1 MGLKIAGAKKGLLWH
16 GSFFVHHSLALVNRE
31 LNLALLENEHFRRQ
45 FDLGIVPYEPD
56 TFDPTAVAR
65 FAPLVERHGVVPKDV
80 QLTVRHRWPPEFSAP
95 DKGQFVLFQHWEF
108 GSIPTAWVKGIE
120 RSAAET
126 WVSTNW
132 VKQCFVQGGVPEER
146 VSVIPLGINPNVFHT
161 GVKPYDFSENPLTR
175 HIKPDTYT
183 FLFVGGTIPRKGIDV
198 LLDAYDRG
206 FTARDNVTLI
216 IKDFGTTSFY
226 ANQGMNTLVRALQA
240 KPGGANIVYL
250 TDEMTEAEIASLYA
264 ACDCLVHPYRGEG
277 YGLPIA
283 EAMACGKPTILTQ
296 YGSALDFAT
305 PANSYQIPSR
315 IQHLSDKRV
324 GDMETVSYPFWAE
337 PDRPLL
343 TELMRHV
350 IANRDEA
357 SAKGQRAAED
367 MVGKHTWAHAAEAVT
382 ERVGHLI
389 DNPVSLSSFALP
401 MGLGNVGIG
410 LQIGLAQPD
419 GYEQR
424 KQNALA
430 EARLGKWEEARTALS
445 ACLEERP
452 DDWDI
457 INALGVVSF
466 RCGDFESAVA
476 LFEKGISLSPRPRD
490 FHHNMAFILL
500 ESGEFV
506 KALEFALQALDFARD
521 NPDIR
526 RTVERVGE
534 GVLQLA
540 RKVLRQ
546 YPDNQRLKAK
556 QDPKYKEL
564 MARYHVA
571 KEILNSKSGQTE
583 VKAVVQT
590 TFNKKRARLSLCMI
604 VKNEERFLRGCL
616 ESCQDVVDEMI
627 IVDTGSTDRTVEI
640 AESFGAKVIHHEWK
654 DDFSE
659 ARNISL
665 AHATGDWAL
674 WLDADEEIAPESRSL
689 IREVMESATPDVGAF
704 MMMFRNWLTAP
715 ERREGSEMAIHH
727 ACRLFRRLPGVQFEG
742 RIHEQNLRSLQA
754 LGFTYHKRDN
764 MIIDHFGYAGEVM
777 SARNKHER
785 FIRMLQREVEECPDE
800 GFRQF
805 HLFNLGNAYFTAN
818 DVENAAHY
826 LAIAAETADPAEEFT
841 LSLFTE
847 LATSLH
853 RLGRSEEGLYWC
865 SRADTLGIQHPGI
878 EFARGYCSMLM
889 KDYAASEQAFY
900 KAIELTQKGDLYS
913 ESGDAG
919 VGTFKTWYGL
929 ALALTGQNR
938 FAEARM
944 WCEKAL
950 ELQPNM
956 HDARFLLAMT
966 YFHEECFDKATPVLE
981 ETLRLYPS
989 HSDAQRE
996 LLRIY
1001 TMTKNW
1007 ASALP
1012 FIRQF
1017 AQENQVNYDAQSKW
1031 ATCCESLGLYEEARE
1046 ALESMRRLAPY
1057 APEVHVSLGRVY
1069 AALGANAEAIDS
1081 YAEAIHIAPRYG
1093 NAYFNAGDLLYQMG
1107 FYAKA
1112 AETYIAGLEV
1122 EPDHASGFFTLGNCY
1137 FQTKDYAAAVACYNM
1152 ALQQDPT
1159 LERVKNNLEL
1169 AQELVVQMASVG

>member
-357 SAKGQRAAED
+357 SAKGQRASED
-367 MVGKHTWAHAAEAVT
+367 MASKHTWAHAAEAVR
-382 ERVGHLI
+382 ERVAHLI

-445 ACLEERP
+445 ASLEERP

-466 RCGDFESAVA
+466 RCGDFEGAVA
-476 LFEKGISLSPRPRD
+476 LFEKGIALSPRPRD

-526 RTVERVGE
+526 RTVERVSE

-540 RKVLRQ
+540 RKVLRR

-556 QDPKYKEL
+556 QDPEYKEL

-571 KEILNSKSGQTE
+571 KEILNNKSGQTE

-627 IVDTGSTDRTVEI
+627 IVDTGSTDHTVEI

-659 ARNISL
+659 APVISK
-665 AHATGDWAL
+665 AQATGDWAL

-777 SARNKHER
+777 STRNKHER

-966 YFHEECFDKATPVLE
+966 YFHEECFDKATPILE

-1069 AALGANAEAIDS
+1069 AALGANAEAIDA
-1081 YAEAIHIAPRYG
+1081 YAEAIHIDPRYG

-1122 EPDHASGFFTLGNCY
+1122 EPDRTSGFFTLGNCY

-1159 LERVKNNLEL
+1159 LERAKNNLEL
-1169 AQELVVQMASVG
+1169 AQEMVVQMANVG

>member
-31 LNLALLENEHFRRQ
+31 LNLALLENERFRRQ

-120 RSAAET
+120 RSASET

-305 PANSYQIPSR
+305 SANSYQIPSR

-350 IANRDEA
+350 IANRNEA

-367 MVGKHTWAHAAEAVT
+367 MASKHTWAHAAEAVR
-382 ERVGHLI
+382 ERVAHLV

-476 LFEKGISLSPRPRD
+476 LFEKGIALSPRPRD

-506 KALEFALQALDFARD
+506 KALEFALQALDFAHD

-526 RTVERVGE
+526 RTVERVSE

-540 RKVLRQ
+540 RKVLRR

-556 QDPKYKEL
+556 QDPEYKEL

-571 KEILNSKSGQTE
+571 KAILNSKSGQTE

-590 TFNKKRARLSLCMI
+590 AFNKKRARLSLCMI

-627 IVDTGSTDRTVEI
+627 IVDTGSTDQTVEI

-777 SARNKHER
+777 SSRNKHER

-889 KDYAASEQAFY
+889 KDYVASEQAFY
-900 KAIELTQKGDLYS
+900 KAIELTQKRDLYS

-950 ELQPNM
+950 EVQPNM

-966 YFHEECFDKATPVLE
+966 YFHEESFDKAIPILE

-1069 AALGANAEAIDS
+1069 AALGANAEAIDA
-1081 YAEAIHIAPRYG
+1081 YAEAIHIDPRYG

-1122 EPDHASGFFTLGNCY
+1122 EPDRTSGFFTLGNCY

-1169 AQELVVQMASVG
+1169 AQELVVQMANVG